1 VQPLIPRFRSE
12 VEPQFLHTTS
22 CNQGLAGA
30 VGARDEVP
38 FRGRDPQRQQRVIGS
53 EQSYDNMMQQ
63 RDDLEVVR
71 ILADQVRCGCV
82 PARLRCRLHLHV
94 INNDILFLT
103 WTTQV
108 RRREKLK
115 RQIARNWLSHLR
127 EELGEV
133 SQLYASQL
141 ELRGL
146 KSALRKRPTP
156 IVFSEEEPSHAKKPK
171 HDTSHAMDA
180 IFTEKCGCAWCRKV
194 GNCVVCRQCS
204 LGFCYSCFR
213 SRPGHGVKGWAAAI
227 RDPHYKCL
235 QGCQPCAA
243 RTATVPVLTEEGPA
257 CVQHRASDAG
267 RHGERA
273 QGGDGEAVAVGDGHQ
288 TAPSS
293 DSDPSLRSCS
303 EQTGR
308 CSGDSPCPKSISSG
322 LARESLQRT
331 TEASQSLG
339 SAEAASEVIDLT
351 DSPPGSVTQRG
362 RQAKTTAAAARQGR
376 GARSRELKSLLQEPM
391 GAAHGAHAHATARQV
406 LLSGR
411 KTRRG
416 TNNQA

>member
-1 VQPLIPRFRSE
+1 
-12 VEPQFLHTTS
+12 
-22 CNQGLAGA
+22 
-30 VGARDEVP
+30 
-38 FRGRDPQRQQRVIGS
+38 
-53 EQSYDNMMQQ
+53 M
-63 RDDLEVVR
+63 
-71 ILADQVRCGCV
+71 
-82 PARLRCRLHLHV
+82 
-94 INNDILFLT
+94 
-103 WTTQV
+103 
-108 RRREKLK
+108 
-115 RQIARNWLSHLR
+115 
-127 EELGEV
+127 

-391 GAAHGAHAHATARQV
+391 GAAHGAHAHATARQL

-416 TNNQA
+416 TNIQA